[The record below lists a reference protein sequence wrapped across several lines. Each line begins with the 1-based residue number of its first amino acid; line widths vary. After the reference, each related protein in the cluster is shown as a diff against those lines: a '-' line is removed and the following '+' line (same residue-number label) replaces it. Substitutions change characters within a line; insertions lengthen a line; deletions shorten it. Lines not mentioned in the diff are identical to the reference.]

1 LTTIGKKVRG
11 KKISEAKGT
20 KEKKEK
26 TFKNRDHE
34 VKPRRRK
41 KI

>member
-1 LTTIGKKVRG
+1 MAIGKKVHG
-11 KKISEAKGT
+11 KILEATEIRKR
-20 KEKKEK
+20 KEK
-26 TFKNRDHE
+26 TFKNRDRE